1 MGNKSFLERNTII
14 FDMDGTL
21 IDSIG
26 IWNQVDCALMAA
38 MGGPAEEEMA
48 VGRRRDDFLSAHGDD
63 ENPYLSYCLFLARHC
78 GCSWSGEEVF
88 RKRYEISR
96 NFLIHQVDYKK
107 GAPEVIQKLKSLGK
121 TLVIATTTKRANMD
135 IYRSLNENIRAK
147 APLDACFTAIYTRE
161 DVSSIKPSPEVHE
174 KLMADLGKT
183 KDDCFIFED
192 SLAGMQA
199 AGAAG
204 IPAGAIYDRYS
215 EKDRETIRQ
224 LACAWYDGWDEV
236 LEEIEKLS
244 N

>member
-1 MGNKSFLERNTII
+1 MENKSFLERNTII

-63 ENPYLSYCLFLARHC
+63 ENPYLSYCLFLAKRC
-78 GCSWSGEEVF
+78 GCSWSGEEVL

-96 NFLIHQVDYKK
+96 DFLIHQVDYKK
-107 GAPEVIQKLKSLGK
+107 GAPEVIKRLHALGK

-135 IYRSLNENIRAK
+135 IYRHLNENIRRK
-147 APLDACFTAIYTRE
+147 APLDRYFTVIYTRE

-174 KLMADLGKT
+174 KLMKNLGVKRE
-183 KDDCFIFED
+183 DCFIFED
-192 SLAGMQA
+192 SLAGVEA
-199 AGAAG
+199 AEAAG
-204 IPAGAIYDRYS
+204 IPVGVMYDRYS
-215 EKDRETIRQ
+215 EGDREKLQ
-224 LACAWYDGWDEV
+224 EMGSCWYNSWQDV
-236 LEEIEKLS
+236 LEELS
-244 N
+244 K

>member
-1 MGNKSFLERNTII
+1 
-14 FDMDGTL
+14 MDGTL

-26 IWNQVDCALMAA
+26 VWNQVDCALMAV

-48 VGRRRDDFLSAHGDD
+48 VGRRRDDFLAAHGTDD
-63 ENPYLSYCLFLARHC
+63 NPYLSYCLALARHC

-96 NFLIHQVDYKK
+96 DFLIHQVDYKT
-107 GAPEVIQKLKSLGK
+107 GAPEVIQKLKGLGK

-183 KDDCFIFED
+183 REDCFIFED

-199 AGAAG
+199 AKAAG

-224 LACAWYDGWDEV
+224 LSAAWYDGWNEV
-236 LEEIEKLS
+236 MEEIEKQS